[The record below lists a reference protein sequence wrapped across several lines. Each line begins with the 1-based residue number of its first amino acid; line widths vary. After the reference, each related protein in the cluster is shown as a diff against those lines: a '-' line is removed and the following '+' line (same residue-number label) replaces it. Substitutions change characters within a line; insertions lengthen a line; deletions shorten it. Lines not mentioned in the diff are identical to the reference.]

1 MMWPFSSNS
10 ASSSAIVKNRLDA
23 LRTAE
28 SKLLEYA
35 KSRFLNPADSSVS
48 NIRFE
53 LFDTPI
59 DIPSVIRR
67 HDDASGPGNSVAMV
81 IPELSNEDLQKLT
94 IHGVKVTNDQLDD
107 KSLPPSPLVL
117 LHGYANGSL
126 YFYRNFMGLS
136 KYFGTV
142 YALDMLGWGIKFT
155 TKV

>member
-1 MMWPFSSNS
+1 MYFEVEVYSRQEESSGIVILVLRCYYLVLAMMWPFSSNS

-81 IPELSNEDLQKLT
+81 IPDMPCTLELAPPLLQ
-94 IHGVKVTNDQLDD
+94 I
-107 KSLPPSPLVL
+107 S
-117 LHGYANGSL
+117 
-126 YFYRNFMGLS
+126 
-136 KYFGTV
+136 
-142 YALDMLGWGIKFT
+142 
-155 TKV
+155 